1 MKLDQNLAIA
11 VFLFFG
17 LVAFAQKNPDD
28 LKQGIQTQAKSLS
41 ADAYAF
47 TRTIRS
53 EQSSGPKKEMKVEV
67 EKFDPSKSADARWTL
82 VSVNSAP
89 PSADDL
95 KQFQK
100 DSVKYRIPGYYRLA
114 SYFGSP
120 ATTTTDA
127 RGRTTFRFI
136 APPEGTVMVF
146 ASDVSRNASIEASVN
161 EGGGKPF
168 VEQVHYTVRPTRIKL
183 VMKLESYESIA
194 RYQPGPEG
202 KPLLVEQVSDI
213 VGSGMGSQGKL
224 HQVTTYSDYR
234 AVIR

>member
-53 EQSSGPKKEMKVEV
+53 EQSSGAKKEMKVEV

-114 SYFGSP
+114 RYFGSP

-127 RGRTTFRFI
+127 HGRTAFRFN
-136 APPEGTVMVF
+136 ALPKATVIVF
-146 ASDVSRNASIEASVN
+146 DSDVSQNAAVEASVN
-161 EGGGKPF
+161 EGGGTPF
-168 VEQVHYTVRPTRIKL
+168 VVQMHSTVGSMRIKL
-183 VMKLESYESIA
+183 LFKLQSYEATA
-194 RYQPGPEG
+194 RYQLGREG
-202 KPLLVEQVSDI
+202 KPLLVERVSDI
-213 VGSGMGSQGKL
+213 VGSGMGKQGKF

-234 AVIR
+234 AVTH